1 MFRFNIQFHS
11 YKVNKML
18 KLGFIGIGKIA
29 SAVIF
34 GLCTSKA
41 ENMIINLSPRNK
53 LNSDRL
59 SKKFSNVNKL
69 ASNQSVLDNSDIIFI
84 SLRMNDSIK
93 EFKNLKFS
101 SSHTIIS
108 FIPFLKISELVEA
121 VKPAKRVSR
130 AIPLPTVINLNS
142 PIPIFNSNKTV
153 TKILSYVGKPLL
165 VNNESQLHVLWTLTG
180 FIAPFYDL
188 LNELTNWAIKNSVNE
203 KTANQFIASMFY
215 SLLYHN
221 QKTKKN
227 FNDIVKE
234 ATTAGGLNYQAKKEI
249 NEKNVHLVYKN
260 TASHLLKRFE

>member
-1 MFRFNIQFHS
+1 
-11 YKVNKML
+11 
-18 KLGFIGIGKIA
+18 
-29 SAVIF
+29 
-34 GLCTSKA
+34 
-41 ENMIINLSPRNK
+41 
-53 LNSDRL
+53 
-59 SKKFSNVNKL
+59 
-69 ASNQSVLDNSDIIFI
+69 
-84 SLRMNDSIK
+84 MNDSIK

-153 TKILSYVGKPLL
+153 TKILNYVGKPLL

-188 LNELTNWAIKNSVNE
+188 LNELTNWAIQNSVNE

-221 QKTKKN
+221 QKTKKIN